1 MAPDLAKLWMAT
13 YVQAT
18 RSCPVVDGV
27 RSYSIAG
34 AAKPIEQTRPLCL
47 SLSLSLPPR
56 TARHRPSLLRSVVSL
71 PLSLP
76 SFAVPCR
83 VCAPTAKYMHA
94 RARNLTLDRPAVSA
108 PDACLP
114 ALRRRRR
121 AWPSMCAAAGTYTAP
136 ARGACTRAASN
147 KAGRDRGTCR

>member
-1 MAPDLAKLWMAT
+1 MAPDLAKLWMAI

-18 RSCPVVDGV
+18 KLSRHRW

-34 AAKPIEQTRPLCL
+34 AAKPSRRGLSLSLSLSVSL

-56 TARHRPSLLRSVVSL
+56 TARHRPSLRSVVSL

-94 RARNLTLDRPAVSA
+94 RARNLTLDRPC
-108 PDACLP
+108 PRLMPACMP
-114 ALRRRRR
+114 ALRRRRRR

-136 ARGACTRAASN
+136 ARGACTCCI
-147 KAGRDRGTCR
+147 K

>member
-18 RSCPVVDGV
+18 KLSRRRW

-47 SLSLSLPPR
+47 SLSLPPR

-71 PLSLP
+71 RVSLP

-94 RARNLTLDRPAVSA
+94 RARNLTLDRPC
-108 PDACLP
+108 PRLMPACLP

-121 AWPSMCAAAGTYTAP
+121 RRGAWPSMCAAAGTYTAP
-136 ARGACTRAASN
+136 ARGACTCCI
-147 KAGRDRGTCR
+147 K